1 MMNTC
6 IDVTMYIS
14 ITMLNARVY
23 LGCLVQHWE
32 QTACLI
38 ILPFIKLDIKSI
50 KFINWHHV

>member
-32 QTACLI
+32 QTPCLI

-50 KFINWHHV
+50 MFINWHHV